1 MSTKIIP
8 AEIRPHKKKK
18 IKISFFDVVNTIIL
32 ILFSLIVLYPFY
44 QCVIISFSDG
54 TDITMN
60 GMVYLWPRKWSIDS
74 FTYMIDNDEFIRAA
88 VNSVV
93 RTVAGALIAV
103 VTTSGYAYALSHNE
117 LKLRKLYTALG
128 LITMYFGGGLIPTF
142 LVIRSIGLFDNFL
155 VYILPTA
162 FSMFNA
168 MVFLANFRGVPKE
181 LEESAT
187 IDGSNELVYYFRIL
201 VPISMPVF
209 ACVLLFD
216 AVAQWNAYYDC
227 MIYTQNDNLI
237 VLAHV
242 FAKML
247 LTAQYIE
254 QRVADAAI
262 AGASAEELM
271 AMRGSVS
278 SLTTQMA
285 GMVLTVAPIM
295 CIYPFLQKYFIK
307 GIMVGSLKG

>member
-1 MSTKIIP
+1 
-8 AEIRPHKKKK
+8 
-18 IKISFFDVVNTIIL
+18 
-32 ILFSLIVLYPFY
+32 
-44 QCVIISFSDG
+44 
-54 TDITMN
+54 
-60 GMVYLWPRKWSIDS
+60 
-74 FTYMIDNDEFIRAA
+74 
-88 VNSVV
+88 
-93 RTVAGALIAV
+93 
-103 VTTSGYAYALSHNE
+103 
-117 LKLRKLYTALG
+117 
-128 LITMYFGGGLIPTF
+128 
-142 LVIRSIGLFDNFL
+142 
-155 VYILPTA
+155 
-162 FSMFNA
+162 MFNA